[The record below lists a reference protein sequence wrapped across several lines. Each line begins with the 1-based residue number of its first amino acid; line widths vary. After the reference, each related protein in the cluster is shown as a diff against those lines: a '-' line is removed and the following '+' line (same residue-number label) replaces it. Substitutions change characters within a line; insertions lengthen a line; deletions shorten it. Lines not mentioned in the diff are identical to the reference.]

1 MMESTLHK
9 ILAQLSEF
17 DPDTPFVVQDW
28 TGEVTRYGRGEAVFR
43 LRIHSLNALK
53 RTLKDGGL
61 GFGEEFMAGN
71 IEVEGDLQAF
81 LKLKEAPVYDTGQ
94 LSWGEKGRFL
104 LSLLRTR
111 NTVQRVKKNVSHH
124 YDLGND
130 FYRLWLD
137 ESMTYTCAYFRTPQD
152 TLEQAQLNKHEHI
165 CRKLRLEPGQ
175 TLVDIGC
182 GWGAM
187 LFYAAEHYG
196 VKAVGYT
203 ISKEQHEWLQ
213 AEIVRRGFEGQVSV
227 KLKDYREVEEQYD
240 RFVSIGMAEQVG
252 KQFLGTYFESIKR
265 MLKPGGTGLLHT
277 IGVPI
282 SYPNDPWIEKYIFP
296 GGYLPTLGEMVD
308 AMAQLKLVPVDIEDL
323 RLHYGHTLDHWYQ
336 RFSQHEAT
344 VEKMYG
350 KQFVRMWR
358 LYLNVAAVTFRYGN
372 SRLYQI
378 AFTNGLDNSQPRTR
392 QYIYPEISPKAT
404 EFAPKAFSEKSK
416 LGANS

>member
-1 MMESTLHK
+1 MLGTLHK
-9 ILAQLSEF
+9 ILTQLSEY
-17 DPDTPFVVQDW
+17 DPQTPFVVQDW
-28 TGEVTRYGRGEAVFR
+28 TGQVRHYGEGEPIFTV
-43 LRIHSLNALK
+43 RIHTANAVK
-53 RTLKDGGL
+53 RTLRDGSL

-81 LKLKEAPVYDTGQ
+81 LRFKEAPAYDAGR
-94 LSWGEKGRFL
+94 LSWREKINFF

-137 ESMTYTCAYFRTPQD
+137 ESMTYTCAYFRTPED
-152 TLEQAQLNKHEHI
+152 TLEEAQRNKHEHI
-165 CRKLRLEPGQ
+165 CRKLRLEPGM

-203 ISKEQHEWLQ
+203 ISQEQYEWLQ
-213 AEIVRRGFEGQVSV
+213 GEIVRRGMEALVSV

-252 KQFLGTYFESIKR
+252 QQFLGTYFECIKR

-282 SYPNDPWIEKYIFP
+282 SYPNDPWLEKYIFP
-296 GGYLPTLGEMVD
+296 GGYLPTLAEMVD
-308 AMAQLKLVPVDIEDL
+308 AMAQVRLVPTDIEDL
-323 RLHYGHTLDHWYQ
+323 RLHYGHTLDHWYE

-344 VEKMYG
+344 VEAQYG
-350 KQFVRMWR
+350 KEFVRMWR
-358 LYLNVAAVTFRYGN
+358 LYLNVCAVTFRYGN

-378 AFTNGLDNSQPRTR
+378 IFTNGLDNSQPRTR
-392 QYIYPEISPKAT
+392 AYIY
-404 EFAPKAFSEKSK
+404 
-416 LGANS
+416 GDW

>member
-1 MMESTLHK
+1 MQETLHK
-9 ILAQLSEF
+9 ILTQLSEY
-17 DPDTPFVVQDW
+17 DPETPFVVQDW
-28 TGEVTRYGRGEAVFR
+28 TGQVKRYGQGLPLFTV
-43 LRIHSLNALK
+43 RIHSANAVK
-53 RTLKDGGL
+53 RTLRDGSL

-81 LKLKEAPVYDTGQ
+81 LKFKEAPAYDSGQ
-94 LSWGEKGRFL
+94 LSWREKAKFL
-104 LSLLRTR
+104 LSLFRTR

-137 ESMTYTCAYFRTPQD
+137 ESMTYTCAYFRTADD
-152 TLEQAQLNKHEHI
+152 TLEEAQRNKHEHI
-165 CRKLRLEPGQ
+165 CRKLRLEPGM

-187 LFYAAEHYG
+187 LFYAAKHYG

-203 ISKEQHEWLQ
+203 ISQEQYEWLQ
-213 AEIVRRGFEGQVSV
+213 GEIVRRGVEELVSV
-227 KLKDYREVEEQYD
+227 KLKDYREVETQYD

-252 KQFLGTYFESIKR
+252 QQFLGTYFESIKR

-296 GGYLPTLGEMVD
+296 GGYLPTLAEMVN
-308 AMAQLKLVPVDIEDL
+308 AMAQLRLMPTDIEDL
-323 RLHYGHTLDHWYQ
+323 RLHYGHTLDHWYK
-336 RFSQHEAT
+336 RFSQHEPT
-344 VEKMYG
+344 VEAKYG
-350 KQFVRMWR
+350 QEFVRMWR
-358 LYLNVAAVTFRYGN
+358 LYLNVSAVTFRYGN

-378 AFTNGLDNSQPRTR
+378 TFTNELDNSQPRTR
-392 QYIYPEISPKAT
+392 EYIYRER
-404 EFAPKAFSEKSK
+404 
-416 LGANS
+416 GD